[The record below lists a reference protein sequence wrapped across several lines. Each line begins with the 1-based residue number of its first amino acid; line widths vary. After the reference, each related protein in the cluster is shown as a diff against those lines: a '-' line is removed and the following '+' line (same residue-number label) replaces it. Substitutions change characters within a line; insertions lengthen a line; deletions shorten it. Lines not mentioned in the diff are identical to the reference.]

1 MSKPPP
7 EDEKEPSRDGL
18 GKTEK
23 AIQHPGEPVNE
34 PVGAPTGDSDAPP
47 PA

>member
-7 EDEKEPSRDGL
+7 QSEKQPNHDVLE
-18 GKTEK
+18 KTEK
-23 AIQHPGEPVNE
+23 AIPAPGELVNE

-47 PA
+47 V

>member
-7 EDEKEPSRDGL
+7 ENKKQPNHAAPG
-18 GKTEK
+18 TQEK
-23 AIQHPGEPVNE
+23 ATPHQGEPVNE
-34 PVGAPTGDSDAPP
+34 PVGAPTGDSDAAP